1 MATATTDNNAANEQK
16 DVNASAPEKAADKP
30 AGNAA
35 EKGAEQT
42 KPTRNP
48 RKRRL
53 LLLGLLLIVV
63 LGVIG
68 VWAWYEMYGRW
79 SESTDDAYVNGNVVE
94 ITPQVTGTVVSI
106 GADDGD
112 LVREGQVLVQFDP
125 NDAEVAL
132 QSAEANLA
140 KVVRQVR
147 GLYSNV
153 DGMKAQLAA
162 QRAEVQR
169 AQDNYNRRRSLA
181 AGGAISQEELSHA
194 KDDLTTAQNAL
205 TNIQQQLATSSAL
218 VDDTQ
223 VSSHPDVK
231 SAAAQLRQ
239 AYLSNARS
247 TLIAPVTGYVA
258 KRTVQL
264 GQRVQPGTALM
275 AVIPLDQLWIDANF
289 KETQLGQMRIGQPV
303 DIEADLYGGD
313 VKYNGTVDSVG
324 AGTGSAFALLP
335 AQNATGNWIKI
346 VQRVPVRIHINADE
360 LAKHPLRIGLSTTVD
375 VNLHDQSGPVLAQ
388 QPPKQPLFTTNVYA
402 KQLADAD
409 TMIARVIHE
418 NSASTSGKTAQR

>member
-1 MATATTDNNAANEQK
+1 MATASENTAATDSPDAKASEQQK
-16 DVNASAPEKAADKP
+16 DPKASGGDSKPKA
-30 AGNAA
+30 
-35 EKGAEQT
+35 
-42 KPTRNP
+42 NP
-48 RKRRL
+48 RKRKL
-53 LLLGLLLIVV
+53 MLIILALIVILGG
-63 LGVIG
+63 LGVWG
-68 VWAWYEMYGRW
+68 WYEFYGRW
-79 SESTDDAYVNGNVVE
+79 YESTDDAYVNGNVVE

-112 LVREGQVLVQFDP
+112 LVREGQVLIQFDP
-125 NDAEVAL
+125 SDAEVAQ
-132 QSAEANLA
+132 QSAEANLGRT
-140 KVVRQVR
+140 VRQVR

-162 QRAEVQR
+162 QRAEVQK
-169 AQDNYNRRRSLA
+169 AQDNYNRRRNLA

-194 KDDLTTAQNAL
+194 KDDLTSAQNAL
-205 TNIQQQLATSSAL
+205 NNIQQQLATSTAL

-231 SAAAQLRQ
+231 AAAAQLRQ
-239 AYLSNARS
+239 AYLNSARS

-275 AVIPLDQLWIDANF
+275 AVIPLNQLWIDANF

-303 DIEADLYGGD
+303 DIEADLYGSD

-346 VQRVPVRIHINADE
+346 VQRVPVRIHINPDQ
-360 LAKHPLRIGLSTTVD
+360 LAQNPLRIGLSTVVD

-388 QPPKQPLFTTNVYA
+388 QPPKQASFSTNVYE

-409 TMIARVIHE
+409 TLIARLIHE
-418 NSASTSGKTAQR
+418 NSAATGKTVQR

>member
-1 MATATTDNNAANEQK
+1 MATATRENNAATEQKDSNEQK
-16 DVNASAPEKAADKP
+16 
-30 AGNAA
+30 GTGGQ
-35 EKGAEQT
+35 GAQPGQPQ
-42 KPTRNP
+42 KNP
-48 RKRRL
+48 RKRK
-53 LLLGLLLIVV
+53 LLLIGLAIVV
-63 LGVIG
+63 ILAGIG
-68 VWAWYEMYGRW
+68 VWGWYEVYGRW

-94 ITPQVTGTVVSI
+94 ITPQTTGTVVSI

-132 QSAEANLA
+132 QSAEANLG

-153 DGMKAQLAA
+153 DGIKAQLAA
-162 QRAEVQR
+162 QRAEVKR
-169 AQDNYNRRRSLA
+169 AQDNYTRRRNLA

-194 KDDLTTAQNAL
+194 QDDLTSAQNAL
-205 TNIQQQLATSSAL
+205 ANIQQQLVTSTAL
-218 VDDTQ
+218 VDDTE
-223 VSSHPDVK
+223 VASHPDVK
-231 SAAAQLRQ
+231 AAAAQVRQ
-239 AYLSNARS
+239 AYLSNSRS

-289 KETQLGQMRIGQPV
+289 KETQLGKMRIGQPV
-303 DIEADLYGGD
+303 DIQADLYGGD
-313 VKYNGTVDSVG
+313 VKFSGTVDSVG

-346 VQRVPVRIHINADE
+346 VQRVPVRIHINPDE
-360 LAKHPLRIGLSTTVD
+360 LAKNPLRIGLSTVVD
-375 VNLHDQSGPVLAQ
+375 VDLHDQSGPVLAQ
-388 QPPKQPLFTTNVYA
+388 QPPKQASFTTDVYA

-409 TMIARVIHE
+409 TLIARLIHE
-418 NSASTSGKTAQR
+418 NSASAPGKTAQR

>member
-1 MATATTDNNAANEQK
+1 MATATTENNATNEQK
-16 DVNASAPEKAADKP
+16 TPEGQQQAGQGQASQNQSGQPGQPQK
-30 AGNAA
+30 
-35 EKGAEQT
+35 
-42 KPTRNP
+42 NP
-48 RKRRL
+48 RKRK
-53 LLLGLLLIVV
+53 LLLIGLAVIV
-63 LGVIG
+63 ILGGLGVWG
-68 VWAWYEMYGRW
+68 WYEVYGRW

-125 NDAEVAL
+125 SDSEVAL
-132 QSAEANLA
+132 QSAEANLG

-153 DGMKAQLAA
+153 DGIKAQLAA
-162 QRAEVQR
+162 QRAEVKR
-169 AQDNYNRRRSLA
+169 AQDNYTRRRNLA

-194 KDDLTTAQNAL
+194 QDDLTSAQNAL
-205 TNIQQQLATSSAL
+205 ANIQQQLVTSTAL
-218 VDDTQ
+218 VDDTE
-223 VSSHPDVK
+223 VASHPDVK
-231 SAAAQLRQ
+231 AAAAQLRQ

-289 KETQLGQMRIGQPV
+289 KETQLGKMRIGQPV
-303 DIEADLYGGD
+303 DIEADLYGSD
-313 VKYNGTVDSVG
+313 VKYSGTVDSVG

-360 LAKHPLRIGLSTTVD
+360 LAKNPLRIGLSTVVD

-388 QPPKQPLFTTNVYA
+388 QPPKQASFTTDVYV
-402 KQLADAD
+402 KQLAEAD
-409 TMIARVIHE
+409 TLINRLIHE
-418 NSASTSGKTAQR
+418 NSASGSGKTAQR